1 MKNFETPKMEL
12 AMFETENILTE
23 SATPVPTLQAIGTI
37 AGQDNALVAQKSFN
51 DLIDCR
57 VNHEIIKQVN
67 LTCFFVPLFGI
78 VKPQEIIPCGF
89 LLHTYSCFICRL
101 FCSAFFFCFF
111 TPVIKYSIYNRYY
124 Q

>member
-51 DLIDCR
+51 DLMQIA
-57 VNHEIIKQVN
+57 E
-67 LTCFFVPLFGI
+67 
-78 VKPQEIIPCGF
+78 
-89 LLHTYSCFICRL
+89 
-101 FCSAFFFCFF
+101 
-111 TPVIKYSIYNRYY
+111 
-124 Q
+124 